1 MKTTLN
7 TKRIVPPLA
16 AAVLIVAGAAWHSH
30 FNAQAAAPAANAPA
44 IPVVTAAVARQDV
57 PVLLSGVGTVTAY
70 ASVTVKTRI
79 DGQLDKLHF
88 VEGQDVKAG
97 QLLAEI
103 DGRALRAQLAQ
114 IQATRAKD
122 AALLANARADLKRY
136 TNLHADDATTQQTLD
151 TQQALVA
158 QYAATVQS
166 DDAQIQYAQV
176 QLDYTRITA
185 PLSGR
190 IGARLVDAGNIVHT
204 TDTTGLLIIN
214 QIDPVAVTFTL
225 PGEDVQRIGAAAN
238 GSKPLSVVALTRD
251 GKTRLAQG
259 ALVLLNNQVDTTNGT
274 VQLKGKFVNADH
286 KLWPGQY
293 VNVQLQLGTLSQALT
308 VPSAAIQ
315 RGQSGTFVYTVDAN
329 NAAAMQPVQLGQI
342 QGDTAVIEQGLQAG
356 QRVVVDGQY
365 KLKPGA
371 RVAEGSAKP
380 AAPAGTASPASPAA
394 PAAAAKR
401 EGA

>member
-1 MKTTLN
+1 MMTMKPTFKAKSMML
-7 TKRIVPPLA
+7 PMA
-16 AAVLIVAGAAWHSH
+16 AAVLILAGGVWHAH
-30 FNAQAAAPAANAPA
+30 YNAQAATPAAAAPA
-44 IPVVTAAVARQDV
+44 IPVVTAPVARQDV
-57 PVLLSGVGTVTAY
+57 PVYLSGVGTVTAY

-103 DGRALRAQLAQ
+103 DSRALRAQLAQ

-185 PLSGR
+185 PLNGR

-225 PGEDVQRIGAAAN
+225 PGEEVQRIGAAAN
-238 GSKPLSVVALTRD
+238 GNKPLPVTALSRD

-259 ALVLLNNQVDTTNGT
+259 EMVLLNNQVDTSNGT
-274 VQLKGKFVNADH
+274 VQLKGKFNNADH

-293 VNVQLQLGTLSQALT
+293 VNVELQLGTLSQALT

-315 RGQSGTFVYTVDAN
+315 RGQNGTFVYTVDAS
-329 NAAAMQPVQLGQI
+329 NAAAMQQVKLGQV
-342 QGDTAVIEQGLQAG
+342 QGDVAVVEQGLQPG
-356 QRVVVDGQY
+356 QRVVIDGQY

-371 RVAEGSAKP
+371 HVAEASAKP
-380 AAPAGTASPASPAA
+380 AAPAQTPAPS
-394 PAAAAKR
+394 AAKR